1 MPDRSPLNPEELIKG
16 DVYNAWRES
25 EAYAVPMTELGEKLA
40 AQRWYGF
47 QKGWLMAKECH
58 EDNK

>member
-1 MPDRSPLNPEELIKG
+1 MPDRSSLTPEED
-16 DVYNAWRES
+16 DVYSAWRES

-47 QKGWLMAKECH
+47 QRGWLMAKELQNR
-58 EDNK
+58 E